1 MASITMS
8 ANSSDDEVAGPGA
21 GGCVGS
27 ALAVPIANAAI
38 PTAAQATA
46 NIQRIA
52 TPFALLHSTIPA
64 KLAPDRIRRTLNT
77 TNVSLCQVAHEGR
90 GDSSAC

>member
-1 MASITMS
+1 MS
-8 ANSSDDEVAGPGA
+8 ANSSDDEVPGSGA

-27 ALAVPIANAAI
+27 ALAVPIANAEI

-52 TPFALLHSTIPA
+52 TPFALLHSTIAA

-77 TNVSLCQVAHEGR
+77 TNVNGCPVAHEVR